1 MRFSNLQ
8 FAHLFWLI
16 PVLIGFYFWVFR
28 RKRRTLE
35 RFADSHLLP
44 RLTANVSAGSQKA
57 KALLCILVVC
67 FLITALIG
75 PRWGFRWQETK
86 RQGIDILV
94 AIDTS
99 KSMLTADV
107 PPNRLERAK
116 LAVKDLLNLLTGDRI
131 GLISFAG
138 TAFLQCPLTLDYGVF
153 ALTLNR
159 VDTTT
164 IPRGGTNLAS
174 AILTAIEAFGARDR
188 KHKALIIITD
198 GESHEGNPEEIA
210 KRAAQ
215 SGIRVFCIGI
225 GTKEGELITLTDET
239 GKRTFLKDRD
249 GQVVKSRLDEVI
261 LQKIALATG
270 GSYVRTSGAEFG
282 LDLIYNEKIAQ
293 MEKKELES
301 KLQKRYEERYQIPLL
316 IALFLIVIETFIG
329 DRKRSTV
336 EAIF

>member
-8 FAHLFWLI
+8 FAYLFWLI
-16 PVLIGFYFWVFR
+16 PVMIGFYFWVFR
-28 RKRRTLE
+28 SKRRTLE
-35 RFADSHLLP
+35 RFADAHLLP
-44 RLTANVSAGSQKA
+44 NLTTTVSTAGQKA
-57 KALLCILVVC
+57 KALLTILVVC
-67 FLITALIG
+67 FIAAALIG

-99 KSMLTADV
+99 KSMLTQDV
-107 PPNRLERAK
+107 KPNRLERAK
-116 LAVKDLLNLLTGDRI
+116 LAVKDLLGLLTGDRI
-131 GLISFAG
+131 GLIGFAG
-138 TAFLQCPLTLDYGVF
+138 TAFVQCPLTLDYGAF

-174 AILTAIEAFGARDR
+174 AILTAMEAFGTKGR

-215 SGIRVFCIGI
+215 TGIRVFCIGI
-225 GTKEGELITLTDET
+225 GTREGELITLTDES

-261 LQKIALATG
+261 LQKIALVTG

-301 KLQKRYEERYQIPLL
+301 KLQKRYEERFQIPLL
-316 IALFLIVIETFIG
+316 IALFLIVVEAFIS
-329 DRKRSTV
+329 DRKREQAV
-336 EAIF
+336 

>member
-1 MRFSNLQ
+1 MLGSLWTSQSN
-8 FAHLFWLI
+8 
-16 PVLIGFYFWVFR
+16 
-28 RKRRTLE
+28 
-35 RFADSHLLP
+35 
-44 RLTANVSAGSQKA
+44 TAA
-57 KALLCILVVC
+57 C
-67 FLITALIG
+67 
-75 PRWGFRWQETK
+75 E
-86 RQGIDILV
+86 
-94 AIDTS
+94 
-99 KSMLTADV
+99 
-107 PPNRLERAK
+107 
-116 LAVKDLLNLLTGDRI
+116 
-131 GLISFAG
+131 
-138 TAFLQCPLTLDYGVF
+138 
-153 ALTLNR
+153 
-159 VDTTT
+159 
-164 IPRGGTNLAS
+164 
-174 AILTAIEAFGARDR
+174 
-188 KHKALIIITD
+188 
-198 GESHEGNPEEIA
+198 A

-225 GTKEGELITLTDET
+225 GTKEGELIALTDET

>member
-8 FAHLFWLI
+8 FAYLFWLI
-16 PVLIGFYFWVFR
+16 PVMIGFYFWVFR
-28 RKRRTLE
+28 SKRRTLE
-35 RFADSHLLP
+35 RFADAHLLP
-44 RLTANVSAGSQKA
+44 NLTTTVSTAGQKA
-57 KALLCILVVC
+57 KALLTILVVC
-67 FLITALIG
+67 FIAAALIG

-99 KSMLTADV
+99 KSMLTQDV
-107 PPNRLERAK
+107 KPNRLERAK
-116 LAVKDLLNLLTGDRI
+116 LAVKDLLGLLTGDRI

-138 TAFLQCPLTLDYGVF
+138 TAFVQCPLTLDYGAF

-159 VDTTT
+159 IDTTT

-174 AILTAIEAFGARDR
+174 AILTAMEAFGTKGR

-210 KRAAQ
+210 KQAAQ
-215 SGIRVFCIGI
+215 TGIRVFCIGI
-225 GTKEGELITLTDET
+225 GTREGELITLTDES

-261 LQKIALATG
+261 LQKIVLVTG

-301 KLQKRYEERYQIPLL
+301 KLQKRYEERFQIPLL
-316 IALFLIVIETFIG
+316 IALFLIVVEAFIS
-329 DRKRSTV
+329 DRKREQAV
-336 EAIF
+336 

>member
-16 PVLIGFYFWVFR
+16 PVLMGFYFWVFR

-44 RLTANVSAGSQKA
+44 NLTTTVSAGRQKA
-57 KALLCILVVC
+57 KALLSILVVC
-67 FLITALIG
+67 FLVTALIG

-99 KSMLTADV
+99 RSMLTQDV
-107 PPNRLERAK
+107 KPNRLERAK

-138 TAFLQCPLTLDYGVF
+138 TAFVQCPLTLDYGVF

-174 AILTAIEAFGARDR
+174 AILTAMEAFGARHR

-225 GTKEGELITLTDET
+225 GTKEGELIALTDET

-282 LDLIYNEKIAQ
+282 LDLIYKEKIAQ

-316 IALFLIVIETFIG
+316 VALLLIIVEAFIG
-329 DRKRSTV
+329 DRKRPR
-336 EAIF
+336 